1 MLDNEMEISVSYRD
15 LLPGPV
21 VTRGHDD
28 DDGWAQDAIAVV
40 DYDGVAR
47 RYYKPIDLGHPRVL
61 IQNGLSPSESDPRFH
76 QQMVYAV
83 ASETIERFEAAL
95 GRRIHWR
102 RAEKKGKGWQPDDIL
117 TLNLYPHAMQ
127 AANAFY
133 CPDAHGILF
142 GYFVA
147 DSKNPGLNLPGQP
160 VFTCLSHDII
170 VHEVTHAIVDG
181 LRGYFLEQTN
191 VDVPAF
197 HEAFADLAA
206 LFQHFSHEEVL
217 LDALQRTGGRLYQA
231 RLLQD
236 TAAMGDSESS
246 QIVGGLSS
254 DNPLIDLATQF
265 GEATGLPG
273 GLRKALDSPMS
284 PDAAKQITEPHKR
297 GTMLVAAVFD
307 AFFSIYVKR
316 TQDLFR
322 IYRAGGGSS
331 QPVDLPESLAR
342 ALCTEAIRTA
352 KEFFELCVRALD
364 YCPPVDIT
372 FGDFLRAVITAHF
385 DYDPSDPEGIRYAW
399 MQSFRMRG
407 LLPTDASY
415 FSEQGLCW
423 KRHEPNSFRRVEE
436 LRFGSPAWLSD
447 EETEGTA
454 AKLRGYVE
462 SIGTLLGLEPGVRFD
477 IPSFH
482 PVYRTNRDGSVR
494 TDMIVEVVQTK
505 DAPFDAPYAHLRPF
519 PFRGGVTLIISSHG
533 TGGGRTGD
541 AFVRYAIGKPLGGG
555 DGEQRL
561 ERQKAHLQRLGLA
574 DGDDPNRLRMNFAL
588 VHGGF

>member
-28 DDGWAQDAIAVV
+28 DGWSQDAIAVV
-40 DYDGVAR
+40 DYDGATR
-47 RYYKPIDLGHPRVL
+47 RYYKPVDLGHPRVL

-102 RAEKKGKGWQPDDIL
+102 RSERKGVGWQPDDIV
-117 TLNLYPHAMQ
+117 TLNLYPHAMR

-133 CPDAHGILF
+133 CPEAHGILF
-142 GYFVA
+142 GYFAA
-147 DSKNPGLNLPGQP
+147 DEMNPGRNLPGQP

-206 LFQHFSHEEVL
+206 LFQHFTHEEVL
-217 LDALQRTGGRLYQA
+217 LDALQRTGGRIYQD
-231 RLLQD
+231 RLRPD
-236 TAAMGDSESS
+236 AASTGDRKSSPIVAGQSSE
-246 QIVGGLSS
+246 
-254 DNPLIDLATQF
+254 NPLIELATQF
-265 GEATGLPG
+265 GEASGLQG
-273 GLRKALDSPMS
+273 GLRKAIAFPVSPEE
-284 PDAAKQITEPHKR
+284 AKRVTEPHQR
-297 GTMLVAAVFD
+297 GALLVAAVFD

-322 IYRAGGGSS
+322 IYRAGGGSNE
-331 QPVDLPESLAR
+331 PVDLPESLAR

-364 YCPPVDIT
+364 YCPPLDIT

-385 DYDPSDPEGIRYAW
+385 DNDPSDTEGIRYAW
-399 MQSFRMRG
+399 MQSFRVRG

-423 KRHEPNSFRRVEE
+423 KRHEPSSFRRVEA
-436 LRFGSPAWLSD
+436 LRFGSPAWLS
-447 EETEGTA
+447 EQETTETA
-454 AKLRGYVE
+454 ARLRDYVG
-462 SIGTLLGLEPGVRFD
+462 SIGTELGLEPGVEFD

-482 PVYRTNRDGSVR
+482 PVYRMNRDGSVR
-494 TDMIVEVVQTK
+494 TDMIVEVVQTSY
-505 DAPFDAPYAHLRPF
+505 ASFDAPYQHLRPF

-541 AFVRYAIGKPLGGG
+541 AFIRYAISKQLGGRG
-555 DGEQRL
+555 GAQRL

-574 DGDDPNRLRMNFAL
+574 EGDDPKRIRMNFAL